1 GDVAAAHHAVAGGAV
16 LAAAQAQ
23 AIAAL
28 GAGADAG
35 GERAAGH
42 HVLAGGGAGRALRV
56 VRGGEAEDHRAAV
69 EVDALVAQGPAG
81 GAVLEV
87 GVDEFGRAELHA
99 RVVDLF
105 LQRAHDAAVDLR
117 AAAGVGADVQRA
129 QRVGAADLVTED
141 HRAVAAVVQ
150 RQAARLGRVAAGR
163 VDELGEVDLATG

>member
-1 GDVAAAHHAVAGGAV
+1 
-16 LAAAQAQ
+16 
-23 AIAAL
+23 
-28 GAGADAG
+28 
-35 GERAAGH
+35 
-42 HVLAGGGAGRALRV
+42 
-56 VRGGEAEDHRAAV
+56 
-69 EVDALVAQGPAG
+69 AQGPAG

-163 VDELGEVDLATG
+163 VDELGEVDLATGAGDGDVIAELDVAVEEVAQVAGGGQVAVEVERVRAECQRAAAAAGVVVVA